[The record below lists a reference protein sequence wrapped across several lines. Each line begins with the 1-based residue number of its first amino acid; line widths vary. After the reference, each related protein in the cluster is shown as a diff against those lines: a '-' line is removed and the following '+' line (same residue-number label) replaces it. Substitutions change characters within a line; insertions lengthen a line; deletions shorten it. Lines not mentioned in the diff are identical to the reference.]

1 MDQKKDV
8 QKVAVASAAPQPSQD
23 GGGELYCPIC
33 GRDGDTSLKRFGHLF
48 CSEAHVAQ
56 FASQRRANAELSET
70 SPTPVEA
77 KGQGEAGNAMACGIG
92 TKGGLR
98 KMGWCL
104 AGGVG
109 LLIAIPLIATGG
121 LAATAGSLLSVVA
134 FLACPIGMYFMMR
147 GMMKTNQPGPKDGSD
162 GKGDAK

>member
-1 MDQKKDV
+1 MDQQRALDERMD
-8 QKVAVASAAPQPSQD
+8 VASAPSQRSQD
-23 GGGELYCPIC
+23 GGGEAYCPIC
-33 GRDGDTSLKRFGHLF
+33 GKNGDTGLGRFGQLF

-56 FASQRRANAELSET
+56 YASERRAQTDGATT
-70 SPTPVEA
+70 SLVTVDAKNQGNEGTP
-77 KGQGEAGNAMACGIG
+77 AMACGIA

-109 LLIAIPLIATGG
+109 LLIALPLIASGG
-121 LAATAGSLLSVVA
+121 VAAAAGSLLTVAA

-147 GMMKTNQPGPKDGSD
+147 GMMKTNQRDHPNDKAD
-162 GKGDAK
+162 GK